1 MADLATLRKQYAG
14 YIKQAKKIS
23 EGHTGDD
30 PLPQEDLDQIDGFLG
45 KADELKIQIDLM
57 QRVAEGDEFLN
68 AGQGTQAAH
77 LGWRESGPEEGI
89 QPVDEKSWR
98 EIEVKVSPF
107 ETLTM
112 RYFVPIPVDK
122 KEYPSAFEAYLRK
135 GMGQVGPQD
144 RKTLQEAV
152 DSAGGFLVPADAQ
165 GSILKKIATIA
176 SVRPRARRITTSR
189 DLVTWPK
196 LKWTTDDKY
205 TSGVRLTWT
214 GEQPSSSTAHRAT
227 DPVFDVEQIPVHT
240 AMASLPLTNNVIEDS
255 AFDIM
260 GVCSDLMGEGF
271 ALGENDVFING
282 SGLNQPEGIL
292 THPDASTVYS
302 SPPGIYV
309 KSGSA
314 ATFTADGLIDLET
327 QLPAQYERGSV
338 FLMSK
343 ASKAVIRKLKSA
355 TEELYLYPYGT
366 NIGQFGPI
374 PESLLGYPIVK
385 DEFMPAVGANAFP
398 VILGDLNAYLIVDR
412 VGFSMQVLRELYAE
426 TNVVVILARRRVGG
440 QLIESY
446 RLRTHK
452 CEA

>member
-1 MADLATLRKQYAG
+1 MADVAKLRSRYAELIKEAKTL
-14 YIKQAKKIS
+14 S
-23 EGHTGDD
+23 EGHSNED
-30 PLPQEDLDQIDGFLG
+30 PLPKETLEKIDGLLG
-45 KADELKIQIDLM
+45 KADEIKIQIDLLG
-57 QRVAEGDEFLN
+57 RVAAGTDFMEEGT
-68 AGQGTQAAH
+68 GTVAAN
-77 LGWRESGPEEGI
+77 LGWRDAGPQEGVH
-89 QPVDEKSWR
+89 PVDEKSWR
-98 EIEVKVSPF
+98 EIEVKVTPF
-107 ETLTM
+107 ETKTI
-112 RYFVPIPVDK
+112 RYFVPLAVDK
-122 KEYPSAFEAYLRK
+122 KGYPDAYEAYLRK
-135 GMGQVGPQD
+135 GFSNLGPQD

-152 DSAGGFLVPADAQ
+152 DSAGGFLVPADSQ
-165 GSILKKIATIA
+165 GSLLRKMATMA
-176 SVRPRARRITTSR
+176 SIRPRARTITTSR

-196 LKWTTDDKY
+196 LKWQTDDKY

-214 GEQPSSSTAHRAT
+214 GEQPASSTVHRVT
-227 DPVFDVEQIPVHT
+227 EPVFDVEQIPVHT

-260 GVCSDLMGEGF
+260 GVSTELMGEGF

-292 THPDASTVYS
+292 SHPDAIVAAS

-309 KSGSA
+309 KTGSA
-314 ATFTADGLIDLET
+314 ATVTADGLINLET
-327 QLPAQYERGSV
+327 SLPAQYERNAV

-343 ASKAVIRKLKSA
+343 ATKAAIRQLKSA

-366 NIGQFGPI
+366 NIGQFGPV

-385 DEFMPAVGANAFP
+385 DEFMPALGANTFP
-398 VILGDLNAYLIVDR
+398 IILGDLAAYLIVDR

-426 TNVVVILARRRVGG
+426 TNVVVLLARRRVGG